1 VHLDRVFTCLKI
13 IIMIKPY
20 FDSPNDFISPSRWS
34 SNGMKARKKPASLN
48 FERYA
53 AEGNRFIKEVAQE
66 LGTDRS
72 RAARITR
79 AILHAIRDRLPANEA
94 IEFAQGLPMALKGIF
109 IDRYDISKTPI
120 RIRDKRVF
128 VEFIRRKAGQTA
140 AIDFPGSKSVVTA
153 LHAFFSVLERNM
165 SYGQVHQ
172 LKQLL
177 NSELVDLI
185 EDY

>member
-1 VHLDRVFTCLKI
+1 MKS
-13 IIMIKPY
+13 Y
-20 FDSPNDFISPSRWS
+20 SYSPNSFVSLSRWNLNS
-34 SNGMKARKKPASLN
+34 TINKNRHASLN

-53 AEGNRFIKEVAQE
+53 AEGNRFIKEVARE
-66 LGTDRS
+66 LDTDRS

-94 IEFAQGLPMALKGIF
+94 IEFAQGLPMALKGVF

-128 VEFIRRKAGQTA
+128 VEFIRRKAGPTVS
-140 AIDFPGSKSVVTA
+140 IDFPGPKSVVSA
-153 LHAFFSVLERNM
+153 LQGFFSVLERNM

-177 NSELVDLI
+177 NRELVDLI
-185 EDY
+185 ENY